1 MLTAPPQTK
10 ARGPGLAVRF
20 GIAFLVFVVAGS
32 LLLLAWFGHQEREQS
47 ARLFVALARADA
59 DFIRELKL
67 PRSEKLADDLGRL
80 LKMEVFFRDR
90 DGRLMPTTAHALP
103 VAGSNDGVVKLAGGR
118 EALAVRLDN
127 AHDVIFVRS
136 SATGPSITQPGTL
149 GALAVFWLLSLAPA
163 WAVSQ
168 GVVRPLS
175 NLTRRLPQMFGD
187 ATPDVP
193 EAKRNDEIG
202 QLASA
207 LLDARTRLGEERLLR
222 EQSEKLALLGRV
234 ATGLAHEIKN
244 PVASIQLHAQL
255 VDDAA
260 LDADAKKSLALIQSE
275 SRVIDGLVNQWL
287 YVARPAP
294 PSTSLID
301 AREILLQ
308 TIDTIRAQAE
318 HAGVEIKLAL
328 QNELPLPAD
337 RQRLA
342 QAFRNVAINAIQAM
356 ATGGALKIAAWK
368 QEDTCYITFTDSGP
382 GFSKRALASAADL
395 FFSEREGGLGIGLNV
410 VKEVITHHG
419 GSLTCAN
426 VQPRG
431 AEVTITLPARQN
443 AGEQGSM

>member
-1 MLTAPPQTK
+1 MPPSTSPAIP
-10 ARGPGLAVRF
+10 ARPGLAVRF

-32 LLLLAWFGHQEREQS
+32 LLLLAWFGQQEREQS
-47 ARLFVALARADA
+47 ARLFTALARADA

-67 PRSEKLADDLGRL
+67 PRSEKLAADLGRL

-90 DGRLMPTTAHALP
+90 TGTLMPATPLTLP
-103 VAGSNDGVVKLAGGR
+103 AAGPADRVTKLSGEH
-118 EALAVRLDN
+118 EALAVRLDD
-127 AHDVIFVRS
+127 AHDVVFVRS
-136 SATGPSITQPGTL
+136 IVTGPSIKQPGTL
-149 GALAVFWLLSLAPA
+149 GALGVFWLLSLALA

-193 EAKRNDEIG
+193 EARRGDEIG
-202 QLASA
+202 QLATA
-207 LLDARTRLGEERLLR
+207 LLDARTRLAEERTRR

-255 VDDAA
+255 VDHAS
-260 LDADAKKSLALIQSE
+260 LDADARKSLGLIQSE

-294 PSTSLID
+294 PSTSLMD
-301 AREILLQ
+301 AREILMQ
-308 TIDTIRAQAE
+308 TIDAIRAQAE
-318 HAGVEIKLAL
+318 HAEVDIKLVT
-328 QNELPLPAD
+328 QTGLPLRGD

-342 QAFRNVAINAIQAM
+342 QAFRNVMINAIQAM
-356 ATGGALKIAAWK
+356 PAGGTLTVAGDVA
-368 QEDTCYITFTDSGP
+368 EGRCRITFTDTGAGFSQRALESGP
-382 GFSKRALASAADL
+382 EL

-410 VKEVITHHG
+410 VKEVIAHHG
-419 GSLTCAN
+419 GTLHCGNAR
-426 VQPRG
+426 PHG
-431 AEVTITLPARQN
+431 AQVTLTLPSAAPEPER
-443 AGEQGSM
+443 

>member
-1 MLTAPPQTK
+1 
-10 ARGPGLAVRF
+10 LAVRF

-59 DFIRELKL
+59 DFIREMKL
-67 PRSEKLADDLGRL
+67 PRSEKLAGDLGRL

-90 DGRLMPTTAHALP
+90 TGKLMPMSSLALP
-103 VAGSNDGVVKLAGGR
+103 VAEADDRVVKLAGGR
-118 EALAVRLDN
+118 EALAVRLDD
-127 AHDVIFVRS
+127 AHDVVFVRA
-136 SATGPSITQPGTL
+136 SAAGTSITQPGTL
-149 GALAVFWLLSLAPA
+149 GALAVFWMLSLALA

-193 EAKRNDEIG
+193 EATRNDEIG

-207 LLDARTRLGEERLLR
+207 LLDARSRLGEERMRR

-255 VDDAA
+255 VDGGP
-260 LDADAKKSLALIQSE
+260 LDDEAKKSLALIQSE

-294 PSTSLID
+294 PSTSLMD

-308 TIDTIRAQAE
+308 TIDTIRAQAG
-318 HAGVEIKLAL
+318 HAGVEIKLSL
-328 QNELPLPAD
+328 QNNLPLRGD

-342 QAFRNVAINAIQAM
+342 QAFRNLAINAIQAM
-356 ATGGALKIAAWK
+356 PTGGTLKITGTMK
-368 QEDTCYITFTDSGP
+368 DQTCRITFTDTGA
-382 GFSKRALASAADL
+382 GFSKNALASAADL

-410 VKEVITHHG
+410 VKEVVAHHG
-419 GSLTCAN
+419 GTLTCAN
-426 VQPRG
+426 VPPHG
-431 AEVTITLPARQN
+431 AEVTITLPTDQTPR
-443 AGEQGSM
+443 G

>member
-1 MLTAPPQTK
+1 MMPIAPPPTK
-10 ARGPGLAVRF
+10 SPRPGLAVRF

-32 LLLLAWFGHQEREQS
+32 LLLLAWFGHQERMQS

-90 DGRLMPTTAHALP
+90 EGKLMPATSLALP
-103 VAGSNDGVVKLAGGR
+103 AAQSNASVVKLAGGR
-118 EALAVRLDN
+118 EALAVRLDD
-127 AHDVIFVRS
+127 AHDVIFVRA
-136 SATGPSITQPGTL
+136 SAAGTSITQPGTL
-149 GALAVFWLLSLAPA
+149 GALAVFWLLSLALA

-187 ATPDVP
+187 AAPDVP
-193 EAKRNDEIG
+193 EAARSDEIG

-207 LLDARTRLGEERLLR
+207 LLDARTRLGKERLRR

-255 VDDAA
+255 VDGDA
-260 LDADAKKSLALIQSE
+260 LDDEAKKSLSLIQSE

-294 PSTSLID
+294 PSTSLMD

-318 HAGVEIKLAL
+318 HAGVAITHDAAD
-328 QNELPLPAD
+328 ELPLRGD

-342 QAFRNVAINAIQAM
+342 QAFRNLAINAIQAM
-356 ATGGALKIAAWK
+356 PTGGTLTVAGTMA
-368 QEDTCYITFTDSGP
+368 DHTCRITFTDTGA
-382 GFSKRALASAADL
+382 GFSERALGSAADL

-419 GSLTCAN
+419 GTLKCAN
-426 VQPRG
+426 VSPHG
-431 AEVTITLPARQN
+431 AQVTITLPAVTSQTPR
-443 AGEQGSM
+443 A

>member
-1 MLTAPPQTK
+1 MQPATRPPISS
-10 ARGPGLAVRF
+10 RPGLAVRF
-20 GIAFLVFVVAGS
+20 GVAFLVFVVAGS
-32 LLLLAWFGHQEREQS
+32 LLLLAWFRQQEREQS
-47 ARLFVALARADA
+47 ARLFVALAQADA

-67 PRSEKLADDLGRL
+67 PRSVKLADDLGRL

-90 DGRLMPTTAHALP
+90 DGKPMPETALALP
-103 VAGSNDGVVKLAGGR
+103 AAGSTNVRVAKLAEGR
-118 EALAVRLDN
+118 EALAMRLDD
-127 AHDVIFVRS
+127 AHDVIFVRA
-136 SATGPSITQPGTL
+136 SAAGPSITQPGTL
-149 GALAVFWLLSLAPA
+149 GALAVFWLLSLALA

-193 EAKRNDEIG
+193 EAGRNDEIG

-207 LLDARTRLGEERLLR
+207 LLDARARLSEERLLR

-255 VDDAA
+255 VDGGA
-260 LDADAKKSLALIQSE
+260 LDDEAKKSLALIQSE

-294 PSTSLID
+294 PSTSLMD
-301 AREILLQ
+301 ARDILLQ

-318 HAGVEIKLAL
+318 HADVIIKLEAPDK
-328 QNELPLPAD
+328 LPLRGD

-342 QAFRNVAINAIQAM
+342 QAFRNLGINAIQAM
-356 ATGGALKIAAWK
+356 PTGGTLSIAGTMS
-368 QEDTCYITFTDSGP
+368 DRTCRITFTDTGG
-382 GFSKRALASAADL
+382 GFSERALARGADL

-410 VKEVITHHG
+410 VKEVISHHG
-419 GSLTCAN
+419 GTLKCSNAE
-426 VQPRG
+426 PHG
-431 AEVTITLPARQN
+431 AEVTITLPAATSQTPR
-443 AGEQGSM
+443 G

>member
-1 MLTAPPQTK
+1 M
-10 ARGPGLAVRF
+10 RF

-32 LLLLAWFGHQEREQS
+32 LLLLAWFGHQEQQQS

-80 LKMEVFFRDR
+80 LKMKVYFRSR
-90 DGRLMPTTAHALP
+90 DGKLMPTTQLVLP
-103 VAGSNDGVVKLAGGR
+103 VAEPGARVVKLPGGR
-118 EALAVRLDN
+118 EALALRLDE
-127 AHDVIFVRS
+127 AHDVVFVR
-136 SATGPSITQPGTL
+136 AGTTGTSIKQPGTF
-149 GALAVFWLLSLAPA
+149 GALAVFWLMSLALA

-175 NLTRRLPQMFGD
+175 NLTRRLPQMFGET
-187 ATPDVP
+187 APDVP
-193 EAKRNDEIG
+193 EAARSDEIG

-207 LLDARTRLGEERLLR
+207 LLDARARLTEERLLR

-260 LDADAKKSLALIQSE
+260 LDAEARKSLAHIQSE

-294 PSTSLID
+294 PSTSLMD
-301 AREILLQ
+301 AREILTQ
-308 TIDTIRAQAE
+308 TIDTIRAQAS
-318 HAGVEIKLAL
+318 HADVEIKLDL
-328 QNELPLPAD
+328 HGDMPLRGD

-342 QAFRNVAINAIQAM
+342 QAFRNLAINAIQAM
-356 ATGGALKIAAWK
+356 PSGGTLSIAGTTSA
-368 QEDTCYITFTDSGP
+368 QAHRITFTDTGP
-382 GFSKRALASAADL
+382 GFSERALKNASDL

-410 VKEVITHHG
+410 VKEVITHHSG
-419 GSLTCAN
+419 TMKCAN
-426 VQPRG
+426 VSPHG
-431 AEVTITLPARQN
+431 AEVTITLPGVTGTLPA
-443 AGEQGSM
+443 

>member
-10 ARGPGLAVRF
+10 VPGTGLAVRF

-80 LKMEVFFRDR
+80 LKMNVFFRDR
-90 DGRLMPTTAHALP
+90 EGKLMPETPLALP
-103 VAGSNDGVVKLAGGR
+103 VAGSNTGLAKLAGGR
-118 EALAVRLDN
+118 EAVAVKLDD
-127 AHDVIFVRS
+127 AHDVVFVRPS
-136 SATGPSITQPGTL
+136 VASTSITQPGTL
-149 GALAVFWLLSLAPA
+149 GALAVFWLLSLALA

-193 EAKRNDEIG
+193 EATRADEIG

-222 EQSEKLALLGRV
+222 EQSEKLALLGRM

-255 VDDAA
+255 VEDAA
-260 LDADAKKSLALIQSE
+260 LDAEAKKSLALIQSE

-287 YVARPAP
+287 YVARPASP
-294 PSTSLID
+294 NTSRMD
-301 AREILLQ
+301 AREVLIQ

-318 HAGVEIKLAL
+318 HADVDIKLAL
-328 QNELPLPAD
+328 QNELPVHGD

-342 QAFRNVAINAIQAM
+342 QAFRNVGINAIQAM
-356 ATGGALKIAAWK
+356 PSGGTLTVGGTMA
-368 QEDTCYITFTDSGP
+368 DRTCRITFTDTGS
-382 GFSKRALASAADL
+382 GFSDRALASAADL

-410 VKEVITHHG
+410 VKEVVTHHG
-419 GSLTCAN
+419 GTLTCAN
-426 VQPRG
+426 VSPHG
-431 AEVTITLPARQN
+431 AEVTITLPACQN
-443 AGEQGSM
+443 ASE